1 MFGICYHKNKFQ
13 NLLLPLCN
21 KNSCNILKKKTTNQL
36 NLLITHPITKI
47 QKMCCTINIQK
58 SSFEEP
64 NKEVSKAIRKDV
76 IQTIE
81 EYEST
86 ETQSSNQ

>member
-1 MFGICYHKNKFQ
+1 MQQKFLQ
-13 NLLLPLCN
+13 H
-21 KNSCNILKKKTTNQL
+21 IKKKTTNQL
-36 NLLITHPITKI
+36 NLLITHSITKV
-47 QKMCCTINIQK
+47 QKMCCTIQENERRISPTTK
-58 SSFEEP
+58 CKIVYKRALLKEP
-64 NKEVSKAIRKDV
+64 NKEISKAIRKDV